1 MDQPQLTD
9 ELESGDDTGA
19 RYHTR
24 WSLLPLPTCDT
35 PPEYT
40 GPSGTPET
48 RSGHRDTAQ
57 RHAHHYLPANLWE
70 NTYKRLDVGTRNP
83 KTRHLSE
90 ELRTS
95 VTSNKSLNIAQLD
108 TKCQRY
114 KQTTNARKD
123 LQVHPPLK
131 DPTSY

>member
-24 WSLLPLPTCDT
+24 WSLLPLPTCDI
-35 PPEYT
+35 PPDIPAHPVYQKP
-40 GPSGTPET
+40 G
-48 RSGHRDTAQ
+48 RDIGIQPKDMPTTTCL
-57 RHAHHYLPANLWE
+57 RICGK

-108 TKCQRY
+108 TKCQRC
-114 KQTTNARKD
+114 KQTANARKD